1 MTGIT
6 QACSQLMGE
15 LLHALGGGG
24 GGVRSTSA
32 HIDPINTAT
41 GKPQSGDHRHKPHPP
56 PPVDDLMLR
65 ALTSVFGMD
74 QTSCRINKEKAR
86 QVVEKLGLVGQ
97 GEEDEQ
103 DTSNFDL
110 PGGGGLEEDVPVE
123 EVLGTGE
130 GGGLMEDGSKRNELL
145 RQAFR
150 IFDEDGNG
158 FIDAIEL
165 KRVLQCLGLDN
176 GWDMAQ
182 IEKMLKVVDLN
193 LDGKV
198 DFSEFELMMMA

>member
-6 QACSQLMGE
+6 RACSRLMGE
-15 LLHALGGGG
+15 ILHALGGRD
-24 GGVRSTSA
+24 GVRSTSSC
-32 HIDPINTAT
+32 N
-41 GKPQSGDHRHKPHPP
+41 PQSSPPP
-56 PPVDDLMLR
+56 PPVDDLLLQ

-74 QTSCRINKEKAR
+74 QTNCRISKQKAR
-86 QVVEKLGLVGQ
+86 QVVEKLGLV
-97 GEEDEQ
+97 EDE
-103 DTSNFDL
+103 FDL
-110 PGGGGLEEDVPVE
+110 PGGCVLEDDVAVE
-123 EVLGTGE
+123 EMLGLG
-130 GGGLMEDGSKRNELL
+130 EDGSNRNELL

-158 FIDAIEL
+158 FIDALEL

-176 GWDMAQ
+176 GWEMAQ

-198 DFSEFELMMMA
+198 DFTEFELMMIHGLN